1 MIATPVVGPHEHN
14 GPITVVAMQKEVQ
27 TRRVH
32 ERKFGERERLAHE
45 PSQPL
50 PQRVIPT
57 LHMSGFPSFLSHS
70 CVLLFWK
77 DGLIGPPKIGVAVS
91 HCCSSDNEPPSL
103 TCELPPLKGFMLV
116 LYHIIRF
123 LPTTPAR
130 TNNAGLMK
138 MPSSSMPM
146 SQRGNWRLSLGEGV
160 GSPLGW
166 L

>member
-1 MIATPVVGPHEHN
+1 MFRFVRNRRSRRVRELKSNALSEMIATPVVGPHEHN

-70 CVLLFWK
+70 CVLLFWN

-91 HCCSSDNEPPSL
+91 CLIGCWN
-103 TCELPPLKGFMLV
+103 GF
-116 LYHIIRF
+116 
-123 LPTTPAR
+123 PQTAT
-130 TNNAGLMK
+130 
-138 MPSSSMPM
+138 
-146 SQRGNWRLSLGEGV
+146 RLFAAVSHRVSHDLSRLAAECYPDPG
-160 GSPLGW
+160 
-166 L
+166 